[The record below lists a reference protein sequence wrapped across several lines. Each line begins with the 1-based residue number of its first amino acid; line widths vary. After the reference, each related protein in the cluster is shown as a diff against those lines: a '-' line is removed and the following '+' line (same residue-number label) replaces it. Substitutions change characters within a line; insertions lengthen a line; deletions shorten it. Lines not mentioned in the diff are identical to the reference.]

1 VLHSAIVSRDRA
13 DRLWWVSS
21 KKGLFKVKFFFSLLA
36 CFEGRCFPLKS
47 VWRTQ
52 APSRAAFF
60 IWSTT
65 LGKILIVD
73 NLRKMHIIIVD
84 RCCLCK
90 RDEESVDHLLL
101 HCDLVC
107 LGLCLE
113 ELSTCLSVGGSLE
126 GGGVLRLEDGT
137 HLHFLVCLE
146 GNKCR
151 CFEDLESSMEDLLAL
166 FFHTLCLWTVAF
178 LSLLSISFVD
188 FLVRFSLPS

>member
-21 KKGLFKVKFFFSLLA
+21 KKGLFKVKSFFSLLA

-73 NLRKMHIIIVD
+73 NLRKRHIIIVD

-113 ELSTCLSVGGSLE
+113 ELSTCCLLVE
-126 GGGVLRLEDGT
+126 VWKAEECCDLEDGA

-166 FFHTLCLWTVAF
+166 FFHTLCLWTVVF
-178 LSLLSISFVD
+178 LSLLLISFVD
-188 FLVRFSLPS
+188 FLVRFS